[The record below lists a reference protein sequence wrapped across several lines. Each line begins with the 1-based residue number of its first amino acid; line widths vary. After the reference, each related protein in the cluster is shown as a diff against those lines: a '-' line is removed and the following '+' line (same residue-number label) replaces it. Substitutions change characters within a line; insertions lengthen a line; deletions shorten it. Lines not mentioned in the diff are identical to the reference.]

1 MINKENYLKISKMV
15 DTGCERER
23 INAEFDAA
31 RAAMDSVDVAVSSN
45 EQIPNCFRVAWDS
58 AYEELSTSV
67 NCRPETQLN
76 ALKECLDV
84 IEYFEWKHYM

>member
-1 MINKENYLKISKMV
+1 MNKENYLKLSKMIA
-15 DTGCERER
+15 DGEDIEK
-23 INAEFDAA
+23 INLEFDAA

-76 ALKECLDV
+76 ALKECLEV
-84 IEYFEWKHYM
+84 IEYFELKKYI